1 MKTPLFRNP
10 ILSVWILAFAI
21 MLAAASSKTWA
32 GEQRHH
38 DAHVNG
44 IAHLNVAVE
53 GTDIHME
60 FISPAANIVGF
71 EHQPRT
77 PEQKDGVR
85 NAIEKLEDGS
95 TLFILSP
102 GAQCRLSK
110 SSVKTDIEHDAD
122 HDADAEHE
130 EEHGYKK
137 DAHHEK
143 EHEHEHE
150 KDEHHGKDEDM
161 DHEHHEEGEDEH
173 ARHSEFHSEYRF
185 VCKNPGKLSQVDV
198 MLFKSFPGIEHIEV
212 QLLTET
218 KQSAQE
224 LTAQSHR
231 IKF

>member
-1 MKTPLFRNP
+1 MKKPLFRNP

-21 MLAAASSKTWA
+21 LFAADSSRTWA

-38 DAHVNG
+38 DAHVHG
-44 IAHLNVAVE
+44 IAHLNAAVE
-53 GTDIHME
+53 GTRLHME

-77 PEQKDGVR
+77 TEQKDSVR
-85 NAIEKLEDGS
+85 RAIEKLEDGS
-95 TLFILSP
+95 KLFMPSP
-102 GAQCRLSK
+102 EAQCRLSK
-110 SSVKTDIEHDAD
+110 SSVRTDIEHDAD

-130 EEHGYKK
+130 KEHEHKK

-143 EHEHEHE
+143 EHEHE
-150 KDEHHGKDEDM
+150 KDEHHGKDEDK
-161 DHEHHEEGEDEH
+161 DHKHHEEGEDEH
-173 ARHSEFHSEYRF
+173 ARHSEFEAEYRF
-185 VCKNPGKLSQVDV
+185 VCKNPGRLSQVDV
-198 MLFKSFPGIEHIEV
+198 ILFKSFPGIEHIEV